1 MFASRRRILTGISLA
16 FVAIGS
22 TTLGMSPAFAGGTGF
37 VQVDP
42 TTDGAGELSFTAAK
56 GQINKLVVTVSGRT
70 TTFDDVVAI
79 KAGKG
84 CTAVRGDKTKVRC
97 TTARKPEVYVADLG
111 DRNDTFTNK
120 TSVFSFVEG
129 GAGND
134 TLNGG
139 SGTEYLYGGAG
150 NDKLYGNRGNDKLY
164 GGAGNDTIRGGAG
177 NDTIEGGPGRDNVA
191 GGPGKDKVRG

>member
-1 MFASRRRILTGISLA
+1 MFASRNRILAGIGLTI
-16 FVAIGS
+16 VAVGS
-22 TTLGMSPAFAGGTGF
+22 TALGTAPAFASGTGI

-42 TTDGAGELSFTAAK
+42 TSDGVVELSFTAAK
-56 GQINKLVVTVSGRT
+56 GQANKLLVTLSGRT

-84 CTAVRGDKTKVRC
+84 CTAVHGDKTKVRC
-97 TTARKPEVYVADLG
+97 TTTKKPQVYVAILG
-111 DRNDTFTNK
+111 DKNDKFTNK
-120 TSVFSFVEG
+120 TSVLSFVQG

-139 SGTEYLYGGAG
+139 SGTDYLYGDAG
-150 NDKLYGNRGNDKLY
+150 NDKLYGNAGNDYLY
-164 GGAGNDTIRGGAG
+164 GGAGNDTIRGGSG
-177 NDTIEGGPGRDNVA
+177 DDTIKGDTGRDSVA